1 MKCSSIKGRL
11 RAAWTENVKQVS
23 RKMEAKK
30 KNKKKNLESG
40 RQLKFIRHEEKKG
53 L

>member
-30 KNKKKNLESG
+30 KKQKNL
-40 RQLKFIRHEEKKG
+40 RIRKTVKN

>member
-30 KNKKKNLESG
+30 KKKNLESG